1 MILVYL
7 AELLSAL
14 PRSQCFLVVCYPRE
28 PFQPDELL
36 TFCLTL
42 SMVCGGRLLLRHSA
56 VDIHLGAQHAVQG
69 KDDYRDQSKPRI
81 HVSLL
86 RLWREITC

>member
-1 MILVYL
+1 
-7 AELLSAL
+7 
-14 PRSQCFLVVCYPRE
+14 
-28 PFQPDELL
+28 
-36 TFCLTL
+36 
-42 SMVCGGRLLLRHSA
+42 MVCSSRLLLRHSA